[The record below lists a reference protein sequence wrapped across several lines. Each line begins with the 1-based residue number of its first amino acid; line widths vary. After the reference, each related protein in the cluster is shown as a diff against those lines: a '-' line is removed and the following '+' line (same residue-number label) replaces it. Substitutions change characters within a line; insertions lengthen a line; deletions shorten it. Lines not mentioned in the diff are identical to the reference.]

1 MVYKMNDLKDKI
13 IFFDGVCNLCNGFIN
28 FVFTRNNDETI
39 KVASLQGD
47 TAKETLSE
55 DEVKKLSSV
64 IYFREGRKYY
74 RSRAVI
80 FVLNDIGFPYSL
92 ALIFLA
98 IPDVIRDLIYDFIAK
113 NRYRLF
119 GKKDLCRL
127 PTSEERNRFLP

>member
-1 MVYKMNDLKDKI
+1 MNDLKDKI